1 MTLLLGLGII
11 GSRSADQLIA
21 AGHPLKTWNRT
32 AKDRPETTPDLTEAA
47 SQADVILCY
56 LRDDQAVREVF
67 SQIKDHLNEGKTF
80 INHATID
87 PETPH
92 SLARAKP
99 QLAGASFIMSPEIA
113 TYLKSIVH
121 YSMSPP
127 VRLFIWVNHPLQP
140 SSKSQLILLP
150 RPLSK
155 LSPKL

>member
-32 AKDRPETTPDLTEAA
+32 AKDRPETTPDLAEAA

-67 SQIKDHLNEGKTF
+67 SQIKDHLKEGKTF

-87 PETPH
+87 PETTLWLERH
-92 SLARAKP
+92 RSLREP
-99 QLAGASFIMSPEIA
+99 
-113 TYLKSIVH
+113 
-121 YSMSPP
+121 
-127 VRLFIWVNHPLQP
+127 RLLCRRR
-140 SSKSQLILLP
+140 SRLT
-150 RPLSK
+150 
-155 LSPKL
+155 